1 LMTPTLVK
9 TMSKFVIVEN
19 RKNGM
24 DAIKL
29 LEDPFSGIIYSYGR
43 VEFEEDEANS
53 HLKLKFE
60 YEIHDKNGKEFSDT
74 APFESY
80 IGDILQELIHHGIAE
95 NSLTYTGGIDEN
107 RDSDSV
113 ELDSQ

>member
-1 LMTPTLVK
+1 
-9 TMSKFVIVEN
+9 MSKFVVVEN

-43 VEFEEDEANS
+43 VEFGEDEANDR
-53 HLKLKFE
+53 LTLKFE
-60 YEIHDKNGKEFSDT
+60 YEIHDMNGKQFSDDK
-74 APFESY
+74 PFQNY
-80 IGDILQELIHHGIAE
+80 IGDILQELIHQGVAE

-113 ELDSQ
+113 ELDPQ